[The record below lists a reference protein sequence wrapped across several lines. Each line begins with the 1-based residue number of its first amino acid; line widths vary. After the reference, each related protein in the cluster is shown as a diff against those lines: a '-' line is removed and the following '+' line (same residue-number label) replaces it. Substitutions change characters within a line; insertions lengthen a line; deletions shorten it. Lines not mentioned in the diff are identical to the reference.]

1 MNRQIETI
9 KRIPI
14 ITWLFF
20 GLYIAVSC
28 ATFRHSAYGF
38 ASIEGGSFWWGAL
51 SALAVD
57 AGMILSASSLRKTR
71 NVWLVTGLVT
81 SAIASTYTQLL
92 YAMMSATAVGIADG
106 AAWLGDY
113 AAWIVDVRVLVLPAL
128 LPALAVVYAF
138 AAKQND
144 TRKAELHERVNEIL
158 AMGLGKAETAE
169 RIWLLGDNGYGD
181 FTAPLVAELAQCSVR
196 TAQSAKPEQGRD

>member
-1 MNRQIETI
+1 VNRHAETI
-9 KRIPI
+9 KRVPI
-14 ITWLFF
+14 ITLLFF
-20 GLYIAVSC
+20 SLYIAVSV

-71 NVWLVTGLVT
+71 NVWLVLGLVV

-92 YAMMSATAVGIADG
+92 YAMMNATAVALADG

-113 AAWIVDVRVLVLPAL
+113 ATWIVDVRVLVLPAL
-128 LPALAVVYAF
+128 LPSLSVVYAF
-138 AAKQND
+138 AAKQD
-144 TRKAELHERVNEIL
+144 GGRKAELHERVNEIL
-158 AMGLGKAETAE
+158 ALGLGKAETAE
-169 RIWLLGDNGYGD
+169 RIWLLSENGYGTL
-181 FTAPLVAELAQCSVR
+181 TAPLVAELAQCSVR
-196 TAQSAKPEQGRD
+196 TAQSAKPTE